1 MRGSRGGG
9 GGRGGGR
16 GGRRGGFGA
25 PWSDDPT
32 MKADSRPVEL
42 FPAYSAPMAAPLTH
56 QECQVVDYFLLVREQ
71 THSSPLYTQTRTW
84 KTMGSA
90 DADAGGASG
99 KAYGQDQINRQ
110 YGVRNKATVDPFT
123 AVPMYSHRFQTTERA
138 LPDLSARPF
147 SRELFPPELWPTLDG
162 NDDGKLGG
170 AKKSTRDRVLALS
183 DVTALRTAEDIFQTR
198 RTGAEG
204 ADGGAE
210 SGTHKALEQL
220 EKFKNVGL
228 DNEDNV
234 EFDLVEDEGD
244 YDEVEDEEY
253 DDDEEGDYNAEA
265 AFDNGDDD
273 DYGDEFDDGGGGGDE
288 GMY

>member
-1 MRGSRGGG
+1 
-9 GGRGGGR
+9 
-16 GGRRGGFGA
+16 
-25 PWSDDPT
+25 
-32 MKADSRPVEL
+32 
-42 FPAYSAPMAAPLTH
+42 MAAPLTH
-56 QECQVVDYFLLVREQ
+56 QECQTVDYFLLVREQ
-71 THSSPLYTQTRTW
+71 THSTPLYTQTRTW
-84 KTMGSA
+84 KSLEGTGGGGTTS
-90 DADAGGASG
+90 GASG
-99 KAYGQDQINRQ
+99 KAYGQDQINQQ

-123 AVPMYSHRFQTTERA
+123 SVPMYSHRFQTTERA

-147 SRELFPPELWPTLDG
+147 SKELFPPELWPTLDG
-162 NDDGKLGG
+162 NDDGRLGKGG
-170 AKKSTRDRVLALS
+170 ANAKNMRDRVLALS
-183 DVTALRTAEDIFQTR
+183 DVTSLRTAEDIFQTKK
-198 RTGAEG
+198 AEDGDAAG
-204 ADGGAE
+204 ADGE
-210 SGTHKALEQL
+210 TGTHKALEQL

>member
-1 MRGSRGGG
+1 
-9 GGRGGGR
+9 
-16 GGRRGGFGA
+16 
-25 PWSDDPT
+25 
-32 MKADSRPVEL
+32 
-42 FPAYSAPMAAPLTH
+42 MAAPLTQ
-56 QECQVVDYFLLVREQ
+56 QECQAVDYFLLVREQ
-71 THSSPLYTQTRTW
+71 THSTPLYTQTRTW
-84 KTMGSA
+84 KSLEGTGSGGV
-90 DADAGGASG
+90 GGASG
-99 KAYGQDQINRQ
+99 KAYGQDQINQQ

-123 AVPMYSHRFQTTERA
+123 SVPMYSHRFQTTERA

-147 SRELFPPELWPTLDG
+147 SKELFPPELWPTLDG
-162 NDDGKLGG
+162 NDDGRLGKSG
-170 AKKSTRDRVLALS
+170 AGNKNRGRVLALS
-183 DVTALRTAEDIFQTR
+183 DVTSLRTAEDIFFQNKKT
-198 RTGAEG
+198 E
-204 ADGGAE
+204 DGGDGTGE

-273 DYGDEFDDGGGGGDE
+273 DYGDEFDDAGGGGDE